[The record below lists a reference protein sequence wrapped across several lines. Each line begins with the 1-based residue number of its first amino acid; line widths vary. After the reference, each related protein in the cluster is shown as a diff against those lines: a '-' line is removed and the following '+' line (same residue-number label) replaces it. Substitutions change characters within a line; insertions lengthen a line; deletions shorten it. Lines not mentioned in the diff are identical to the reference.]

1 MNKRFSGK
9 VLVVTGASKLSGIGA
24 AVALTFAKEGAS
36 VLIADLVK
44 DMSEY
49 PGYVKVGS
57 QNDLEILKSRIE
69 ELGVKAVA
77 VPLDV
82 TDSQSVRALGETVK
96 KEFGEVD
103 FLVNNAGGS
112 PGVST
117 ILQQEES
124 AWLKTLDINLNG
136 VFRVSR
142 AVVPLMRK
150 GGAVVNV
157 SSRAGKVPS
166 AFMGAYCTAKAGVI
180 MLTKVMALEFSNM
193 SIRVN
198 CVCPG
203 QIDTELGRWG
213 WALKAGG
220 LGKSLEEYMK
230 ELAQAIPLKRL
241 GVPQDVANVIAYLCS
256 DEASYLTGQAINV
269 TGGQL
274 MEL

>member
-1 MNKRFSGK
+1 M
-9 VLVVTGASKLSGIGA
+9 VITGASKLSGIGA
-24 AVALTFAKEGAS
+24 AVALKFAQEGAD
-36 VLIADLVK
+36 VVIADLVK
-44 DMSEY
+44 DMKEY
-49 PGYVKVGS
+49 QGYVKVGS
-57 QNDLEILKSRIE
+57 QDDMQVLKSRIE
-69 ELGVKAVA
+69 EFGVRAAA

-82 TDSQSVRALGETVK
+82 TDTASVKALGDTVE
-96 KEFGEVD
+96 KEFGAVD

-142 AVVPLMRK
+142 AIVPLMRK

-166 AFMGAYCTAKAGVI
+166 AFMAAYCSAKAGVI

-220 LGKSLEEYMK
+220 LGKSLEEYMQ
-230 ELAQAIPLKRL
+230 ELAQSIPLKRL
-241 GVPQDVANVIAYLCS
+241 GTPHDVANVIAYLCS
-256 DEASYLTGQAINV
+256 EEASYITGQAINV